1 MTAIRYRH
9 NYRLVTLNEAGVV
22 GKLSV
27 VGDTIP
33 ALLKSGKLHFAKFAG
48 SIDAKMSGDMQKV
61 KLINIEG
68 WSASDG
74 VDGSWFEIRKG
85 HYVAGVYFNSCYYIV
100 LEDNAPV
107 TFEL

>member
-27 VGDTIP
+27 VADTIP
-33 ALLKSGKLHFAKFAG
+33 ARLRSGKLHFARFAG
-48 SIDAKMSGDMQKV
+48 SIDAKMIGGMQNV
-61 KLINIEG
+61 KLINIEA
-68 WSASDG
+68 WSPHDG
-74 VDGSWFEIRKG
+74 MSGSWLEIRKG
-85 HYVAGVYFNSCYYIV
+85 HYCLGVYFNRCYYIV

-107 TFEL
+107 SFEL

>member
-9 NYRLVTLNEAGVV
+9 NYRLVTLNEQGPV

-27 VGDTIP
+27 VADTIP
-33 ALLKSGKLHFAKFAG
+33 ARLRSGKLHFAKFAG
-48 SIDAKMSGDMQKV
+48 SIDAKFIGGMQKV
-61 KLINIEG
+61 KLINIEA
-68 WSASDG
+68 WSPDDG
-74 VDGSWFEIRKG
+74 VSGNWLEISKG